1 MKGAW
6 VWALVGE
13 LRFCMPHGMAKK
25 KNQDLSTYEYEA
37 TYVNCDFSLG
47 IGISVVIYLYF
58 FSPLSKF
65 IHYV

>member
-1 MKGAW
+1 
-6 VWALVGE
+6 
-13 LRFCMPHGMAKK
+13 MPHGMAKK

-37 TYVNCDFSLG
+37 TYINCDFSLG

-58 FSPLSKF
+58 FSPLGKF